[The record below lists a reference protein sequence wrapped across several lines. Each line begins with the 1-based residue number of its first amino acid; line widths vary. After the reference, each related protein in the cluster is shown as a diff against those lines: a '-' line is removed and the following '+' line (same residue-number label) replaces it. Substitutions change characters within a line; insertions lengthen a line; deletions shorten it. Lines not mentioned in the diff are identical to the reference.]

1 MRTKNFRDWCVKR
14 ELKAL
19 DNAWECE
26 VQDIYGRFLD
36 AHRYTVNAGNE
47 TKRDECLDAAERTLV
62 KELEVVTKVYI
73 EKRDEVKAK
82 FSRDMSFGDEKED

>member
-1 MRTKNFRDWCVKR
+1 MRTRNFYDWCVKR
-14 ELKAL
+14 ELEAL

-36 AHRYTVNAGNE
+36 SHRYTVDAE
-47 TKRDECLDAAERTLV
+47 SEAKRDEYIDAAERTLV
-62 KELEVVTKVYI
+62 KELEVVTKAYI

-82 FSRDMSFGDEKED
+82 FSGDEEKD